1 MKLND
6 AYMQGPS
13 KILDRRWKEKE
24 HAIHMKK
31 LSEIKSTIKSQ
42 QGYPYKMPVKNAK
55 KEAD

>member
-13 KILDRRWKEKE
+13 KILDRRWREKE
-24 HAIHMKK
+24 HAIHMRK
-31 LSEIKSTIKSQ
+31 LSQIKSTIRTQ
-42 QGYPYKMPVKNAK
+42 QGNPYKMPNKNAK